1 MKRLFH
7 TLYGEPWWH
16 LAALLASF
24 ALCGYALV
32 QLLAGDWWG
41 VVQWAVGAALI
52 HDLVVVPLYGGADW
66 LLHRAVRAGRPR
78 SPRRIAVVNH
88 IRVPAFVSLMLL
100 LVYWPLI
107 AQDTGPQLRAV
118 TLLDPGV
125 FRTRWL
131 TITGVLFALS
141 GLHLTFRLWH
151 VRKGRTAEHAEQRLS
166 GDESRPAQLREPPY
180 SN

>member
-1 MKRLFH
+1 MKRLLH

-24 ALCGYALV
+24 ALCGYALAR
-32 QLLAGDWWG
+32 LLSGDWWG
-41 VVQWAVGAALI
+41 VVQWAVGAAVV
-52 HDLVVVPLYGGADW
+52 HDLVAVPLYGGADW

-78 SPRRIAVVNH
+78 SAAPVAVVNH

-100 LVYWPLI
+100 LVYWPSI
-107 AQDTGPQLRAV
+107 TEDSGAQYRHA

-131 TITGVLFALS
+131 VVTGVLFALS
-141 GLHLTFRLWH
+141 GLHLTWRFRRDRSH
-151 VRKGRTAEHAEQRLS
+151 
-166 GDESRPAQLREPPY
+166 PAD
-180 SN
+180 